1 MRKFSADRIYPVS
14 SPPLEQAVVI
24 TDDDGVILAIEP
36 REQHDPASLQIYPG
50 VLIPGFVNTHCHLE
64 LSHMR
69 GMMDTGIGLLE
80 FIKGVVTRRQALP
93 ETIEAAIRQAE
104 QDMVVAGI
112 VAVGDISNVADSFAV
127 KSHGCLRYYT
137 FVEVLDFLRHSGSEK
152 AMNNALDVFHQVHP
166 APGSAASIVP
176 HAPYTVSGTLLDKIK
191 SFNAPG
197 GVTVSV
203 HNQETAAENEFFQ
216 SKTGAFL
223 PFYAGFG
230 NTLEEFEATGR
241 SSIFYEMNGL
251 HPHNRN
257 LFVHNTFTTGEEIRA
272 VQAWS
277 PNVYWATC
285 PNANLFIENRLPDY
299 RIFLENNAR
308 VTIGTDSLASN
319 WQLSVLEE
327 MKTIARYQSYIS
339 FEMLLQWA
347 TLNGAQALGFDDT
360 LGSLEPGKKPGVL
373 CLEGLKPDG
382 RLGMGARV
390 TRVV

>member
-1 MRKFSADRIYPVS
+1 MRKFSADYIYPVS
-14 SPPLEQAVVI
+14 SPPLEQGVVI
-24 TDDDGVILAIEP
+24 TDDDGIILAIEA
-36 REQHDPASLQIYPG
+36 RERHDPASLQIYPG
-50 VLIPGFVNTHCHLE
+50 TLIPGFVNTHCHLE
-64 LSHMR
+64 LSHMK

-93 ETIEAAIRQAE
+93 ETIEAAILQAE
-104 QDMVVAGI
+104 QDMVESGI
-112 VAVGDISNVADSFAV
+112 VAVGDISNVADSFPV
-127 KSHGCLRYYT
+127 KSEGRLRYYT

-166 APGSAASIVP
+166 APGSTASIVP
-176 HAPYTVSGTLLDKIK
+176 HAPYTVSATLLDKIK
-191 SFNAPG
+191 SFNKPG
-197 GVTVSV
+197 GITVSV

-216 SKTGAFL
+216 SKTGDFL

-230 NTLEEFEATGR
+230 NNLEEFEATGR
-241 SSIFYEMNGL
+241 NSIFYEMNGL
-251 HPHNRN
+251 HPQNRN

-308 VTIGTDSLASN
+308 VTLGTDSLASN
-319 WQLSVLEE
+319 WQLSILEE
-327 MKTIARYQSYIS
+327 MKTIARYQSYVS

-360 LGSLEPGKKPGVL
+360 LGSLEPGKKPGIL
-373 CLEGLKPDG
+373 CLEGLEPG
-382 RLGMGARV
+382 ERLGMGARV
-390 TRVV
+390 RRVV